1 MSNPSLLAEFKRSFA
16 NDGVAV
22 TLKRIVRY
30 PYVRWQRS
38 RIQRGSTEE
47 RFTKIYHMDSWG
59 SHELRS
65 GRGSELE
72 ATANLRRHLPAFF
85 EHFEIGSIL
94 DAPCGDFNW
103 MQHVVRG
110 SGLRYVGGD
119 VVRPLIEENARRHA
133 SANVSFV
140 HLDII
145 RDPLPAADVMICRDC
160 LFHLSNADI
169 KAFLA
174 NFARSEIPYLLT
186 TNHLG
191 DDIAN
196 NDIETGGFRLIDL
209 FAEPFGLPKAPLYRV
224 VDYIPSRPPREMV
237 LVTRE
242 QVQDA
247 LHRQRPSA

>member
-1 MSNPSLLAEFKRSFA
+1 MPDHSLLAEFKRSLA
-16 NDGVAV
+16 NDGLAV
-22 TLKRIVRY
+22 TLYRIGRY

-38 RIQRGSTEE
+38 RIQRGSTED
-47 RFTKIYHMDSWG
+47 RFTRIYHMDAWVSRE
-59 SHELRS
+59 SRS
-65 GRGSELE
+65 GKGSELIYTE
-72 ATANLRRHLPAFF
+72 NLRRHLPEIF
-85 EHFEIGSIL
+85 ERFGITSIL

-103 MQHVVRG
+103 MQHVISG
-110 SGLRYVGGD
+110 TGLRYVGGD
-119 VVRPLIEENARRHA
+119 IVRPLIEANQKSHA

-145 RDPLPAADVMICRDC
+145 GDPLPAADLMICRDC

-174 NFARSEIPYLLT
+174 NFERSAIPYLLT

-196 NDIETGGFRLIDL
+196 SDIETGSFRLIDL
-209 FAEPFGLPKAPLYRV
+209 FAEPFGLPEAPLARV
-224 VDYIPSRPPREMV
+224 EDYIPPFPPREMI

-242 QVQDA
+242 QVQEA
-247 LHRQRPSA
+247 LRRHRTAA